1 MKQLFY
7 WINNLLGTLNTPSG
21 KQAVRQN
28 QYKFRPFQKHHK
40 THHTNAQS
48 SMAKGGVAKGNR
60 ARAKQAAKTQG
71 LMLTYHRHQQ
81 KLRSQLRSQNNPPNN
96 SHAPEQTFVGQPI
109 EQNTVDPH
117 QVVYT
122 VDRQEAVQSLN
133 RALTQNPSSKPSSS
147 ENITMGW
154 AQGITTR
161 HKSPTPDHKTQNNR
175 TQAKRMPQQYSSKPA
190 NADSQPLV
198 SFADIA
204 YLSQMK
210 GDYAEAEQL
219 YQQGLIY
226 QKQQAIVDYP
236 KVATIQRSLARL
248 YCLQDRY
255 SEAEQ
260 RLQQALTLQRQSLPA
275 KHIETGETLYTLAQ
289 LHQHHKRYSQA
300 DACFQEALII
310 FRQQLGAK
318 HPRTKAVYSDL
329 MAMMATLIEQ
339 DQFTK
344 LTANLP
350 PLDLNTLG
358 DTYSWAKPRWQRTS

>member
-28 QYKFRPFQKHHK
+28 QSKFRPFQKHHK

-48 SMAKGGVAKGNR
+48 SMAKGGVAKGSGVAKGNR

-81 KLRSQLRSQNNPPNN
+81 KLRSQLRSQQNTLNN
-96 SHAPEQTFVGQPI
+96 SNSPEQPFVGQPI
-109 EQNTVDPH
+109 EQNTMDQH

-133 RALTQNPSSKPSSS
+133 RALSQDP
-147 ENITMGW
+147 
-154 AQGITTR
+154 
-161 HKSPTPDHKTQNNR
+161 R
-175 TQAKRMPQQYSSKPA
+175 TQAPRTQTKRMPQQHSSKPA

-300 DACFQEALII
+300 DACFQEALVI
-310 FRQQLGAK
+310 FRQQLGTE

-339 DQFTK
+339 GQFTK

-358 DTYSWAKPRWQRTS
+358 DTYSWAKPRWQQTS